1 MAMTA
6 MEKVAKQ
13 QILDILGEQGYRTYS
28 IICSKFDINLTE
40 DPEVVAYMDAS
51 RARIVINANLNIKQ
65 VSFIVRHEI
74 LHHYL
79 EHIAREQ
86 AYNKAK
92 GSAIDHTLANIAA
105 DYEISNRG
113 YTDADKQT
121 AIKIDL
127 NGREVRGLVTEFDH
141 PEWVNYTMEQIL
153 DELSKIEDAKDNL
166 ANRLFGDITDSE
178 IQQAE
183 ELERQAN
190 AASDDAGDDVDES
203 NKDLAKKLSK
213 AIKAMKDAKE
223 EQNEKPFDDA
233 ELEAKKEKVRA
244 RIQEIEDILRDR
256 NTLADIDTD
265 IATEKALEKA
275 AEKAAKQLKDLKDYN
290 RNPLVQ
296 LKLSLD
302 MFIRNEI
309 GYGRDKTWTRF
320 NKTYINTNLI
330 KRGTSRT
337 RPSHV
342 PLINVYHDVS
352 GSFSDPA
359 KTEQAIRAIST
370 LKQYQDKGLIK
381 IKVYYFATRV
391 SDSRENAG
399 RGTEIDE
406 VLQHIHQTKPDN
418 VIVLT
423 DSDASKASIPTKV
436 DGGVWQIYYGS
447 KGQALID
454 NLKGKKYNKILLID
468 KW

>member
-6 MEKVAKQ
+6 IEKIAKE
-13 QILDILGEQGYRTYS
+13 QILDILGKQGYRTYS
-28 IICSKFDINLTE
+28 LICSKFDINLTE

-51 RARIVINANLNIKQ
+51 RARIVINSNLDINQ

-92 GSAIDHTLANIAA
+92 GSDIDHTLANIAA

-121 AIKIDL
+121 AIKIKL
-127 NGREVRGLVTEFDH
+127 GERELRGLVTEFDH

-153 DELSKIEDAKDNL
+153 DELSKIEDIKDKF
-166 ANRLFGDITDSE
+166 ANNLFGDITDSE

-183 ELERQAN
+183 DLEREAN
-190 AASDDAGDDVDES
+190 AVSDDAGDDIGDS

-223 EQNEKPFDDA
+223 EQNAKPFDDR
-233 ELEAKKEKVRA
+233 ELEEKKEKVRA
-244 RIQEIEDILRDR
+244 RIQEIEDILKDKGI
-256 NTLADIDTD
+256 LAGIDADI
-265 IATEKALEKA
+265 INKKAT
-275 AEKAAKQLKDLKDYN
+275 EKAAKQLKDLKDYN
-290 RNPLVQ
+290 KDPLVQ
-296 LKLSLD
+296 LKISLD

-320 NKTYINTNLI
+320 NKTYMNTNLI

-337 RPSHV
+337 RPSYV
-342 PLINVYHDVS
+342 PVIHVYHDVS
-352 GSFSDPA
+352 GSFDDPA
-359 KTEQAIRAIST
+359 KTEQAVKAIST

-381 IKVYYFATRV
+381 IKVYYFGDRV
-391 SDSRENAG
+391 SDNRRNAG
-399 RGTEIDE
+399 YGTDLDE

-423 DSDASKASIPTKV
+423 DEDADNASIPTKV

-447 KGQALID
+447 KGQGLIN